1 MTKEFMKE
9 KFEQKHVHWA
19 PETFEIHAS
28 KRANKPSIKL
38 ENGDE
43 ENCVCKRQKCWVI
56 CRICGSYMSSARI
69 RKNCSIHPSID
80 LAEDIS
86 QCRFRLV
93 TLTDSDFAVSK
104 SYLPPPSVLNSDF
117 YNFILDFRPC
127 QAPSEDLKEITQEFI
142 NEKLLK
148 HAQPA
153 PETFQ
158 NIIKEVKCEG
168 IDEVES
174 IKKEI
179 KVENDT
185 PPSKLV
191 QNRVNLGNS
200 NAKTQIGKPNP
211 VIPGV
216 SWYQHNQREGIDV
229 TDRQG
234 FDEFGKPNPKEVL
247 NRVNLVISNAKT
259 QIGMLNRVIPGVPW
273 YQHDQREGIDEVV
286 SIKKEIK
293 VENDTT
299 PSKIGKRNPVI
310 PGVPWYK
317 HDQRM
322 SAPPEYYYGR
332 EKLLSLAENTSNSRN
347 FPKFQE
353 VKQTFPEILLEE
365 KRTQVVPILEVNKN
379 RVGKI
384 NITRREYWVK
394 LIF

>member
-1 MTKEFMKE
+1 M
-9 KFEQKHVHWA
+9 
-19 PETFEIHAS
+19 
-28 KRANKPSIKL
+28 
-38 ENGDE
+38 
-43 ENCVCKRQKCWVI
+43 
-56 CRICGSYMSSARI
+56 
-69 RKNCSIHPSID
+69 
-80 LAEDIS
+80 
-86 QCRFRLV
+86 
-93 TLTDSDFAVSK
+93 
-104 SYLPPPSVLNSDF
+104 
-117 YNFILDFRPC
+117 
-127 QAPSEDLKEITQEFI
+127 KEITQEFI
-142 NEKLLK
+142 DEKLLK

-185 PPSKLV
+185 PPSKKV

-273 YQHDQREGIDEVV
+273 YGTRC
-286 SIKKEIK
+286 
-293 VENDTT
+293 
-299 PSKIGKRNPVI
+299 
-310 PGVPWYK
+310 
-317 HDQRM
+317 M
-322 SAPPEYYYGR
+322 SAPPKYYYDR
-332 EKLLSLAENTSNSRN
+332 EKLLSLAENTSNSGN

-353 VKQTFPEILLEE
+353 VKQIFPEILLEE
-365 KRTQVVPILEVNKN
+365 KRTKVVPILEVDKK

-384 NITRREYWVK
+384 NNTRREYWVK
-394 LIF
+394 LICKNICSIHFSEIFQN

>member
-1 MTKEFMKE
+1 MKE

-43 ENCVCKRQKCWVI
+43 ENCICNRQKCWVI

-69 RKNCSIHPSID
+69 RKICSIHPSID

-216 SWYQHNQREGIDV
+216 SWYQH
-229 TDRQG
+229 
-234 FDEFGKPNPKEVL
+234 
-247 NRVNLVISNAKT
+247 
-259 QIGMLNRVIPGVPW
+259 
-273 YQHDQREGIDEVV
+273 DQREGIDEVV

>member
-1 MTKEFMKE
+1 M
-9 KFEQKHVHWA
+9 
-19 PETFEIHAS
+19 
-28 KRANKPSIKL
+28 
-38 ENGDE
+38 
-43 ENCVCKRQKCWVI
+43 
-56 CRICGSYMSSARI
+56 
-69 RKNCSIHPSID
+69 
-80 LAEDIS
+80 
-86 QCRFRLV
+86 
-93 TLTDSDFAVSK
+93 
-104 SYLPPPSVLNSDF
+104 
-117 YNFILDFRPC
+117 
-127 QAPSEDLKEITQEFI
+127 KEITQEFI

-185 PPSKLV
+185 PPSKIV
-191 QNRVNLGNS
+191 KNRVNLGNS

-229 TDRQG
+229 TERQG
-234 FDEFGKPNPKEVL
+234 FDEFGKPNPVPSKEVQ
-247 NRVNLVISNAKT
+247 NRVNLGNSNAKT

-293 VENDTT
+293 VENDTP
-299 PSKIGKRNPVI
+299 PSQVVQNRVNLGNSKVKTQIGKLNPVI
-310 PGVPWYK
+310 PGVPWYGT
-317 HDQRM
+317 QCM
-322 SAPPEYYYGR
+322 STPPKYYYNR
-332 EKLLSLAENTSNSRN
+332 EKLLSLAENATNSRN
-347 FPKFQE
+347 FPNFQE
-353 VKQTFPEILLEE
+353 VKQIFPEILLEE
-365 KRTQVVPILEVNKN
+365 RRTKVVPILEVDKK

-384 NITRREYWVK
+384 KNTRREYWVK
-394 LIF
+394 LI